1 MLNETYKLTPN
12 ANGTML
18 SWTSSAIDLVSFI
31 SLDGDSVTTY
41 YAPGTLE
48 RELLIPLSVD
58 RCGKVEIHDLLT
70 TEIDGGEIV
79 AQPNTK
85 PLLYWDDVA
94 TAIEYRIYTN
104 EVLTQSIPIL
114 EHQDEYTMIYP
125 EVLDTGWQ
133 SIRIEAVDV
142 YGAESTRIS
151 WKYYV
156 LDLPDPLKVTDVTG
170 TGGVFT
176 ITTGAV

>member
-18 SWTSSAIDLVSFI
+18 SWTSSATDLVSFI

-104 EVLTQSIPIL
+104 EVLTQSIPIVSR
-114 EHQDEYTMIYP
+114 ETQYTMIYP
-125 EVLDTGWQ
+125 ETLEKGWQ
-133 SIRIEAVDV
+133 SIRIEAVDIF
-142 YGAESTRIS
+142 GEESTRIS

-156 LDLPDPLKVTDVTG
+156 LDLPDPLKVTGVTG

-176 ITTGAV
+176 VATGAV